1 MNQKQQT
8 VNINIRFPPEVVE
21 VMKRLAR
28 EDTRSLNGE
37 IIWALRAFI
46 VQRQAEWKGVSD
58 ADQDRPGS
66 SNT

>member
-1 MNQKQQT
+1 
-8 VNINIRFPPEVVE
+8 
-21 VMKRLAR
+21 MKRLAR

>member
-37 IIWALRAFI
+37 VIWALRAFI